1 MSYEIIEIA
10 TIRKYLL
17 GDLPESEVERIERWY
32 FADDQAIDEVWA
44 AFGEMAEERLSGVLP
59 ESEARRFEQRLRSSP
74 GLRELF
80 ENEKALRDYTARI
93 TAGIS
98 GQVKGDD
105 PIAGG
110 WRQWRLSAMFF
121 KAPRF
126 MLVSFAAL
134 IALGALGVWFVPGI
148 SPGVSPG
155 VKLTAPESRDPAGS
169 QQAKTQ
175 EPKEPGGV
183 ARPTVDSQRSP
194 GSERHANQGPVEG
207 RKVASSQP
215 DQSKSAP
222 GTGAK
227 TTATFLLLAA
237 ASRGEENCPTLEIST
252 STETVQLE
260 LEPPTDDCAVY
271 SAVLQ
276 TESGE
281 KIQRWEKLRARRDHS
296 MLKVTRIR
304 IPARPLKNA
313 GYVMR
318 LECASSSNNP
328 ASTTQYRFKL
338 KKNIS

>member
-1 MSYEIIEIA
+1 MSYEISKIA

-17 GDLPESEVERIERWY
+17 GELPESEVELIERWY
-32 FADDQAIDEVWA
+32 FADNQAIDEVWA

-59 ESEARRFEQRLRSSP
+59 ESEARRFELKLRSSP
-74 GLRELF
+74 GLREMF
-80 ENEKALRDYTARI
+80 ENEKALRDYAARI

-105 PIAGG
+105 PVAGG

-121 KAPRF
+121 KAPRL
-126 MLVSFAAL
+126 MLVSVAAL
-134 IALGALGVWFVPGI
+134 IALGALGAWFGPG
-148 SPGVSPG
+148 
-155 VKLTAPESRDPAGS
+155 LTGFRLRAPESRNPAGS

-183 ARPTVDSQRSP
+183 AQPTVDSQRSP
-194 GSERHANQGPVEG
+194 GSERYANDGPAEG
-207 RKVASSQP
+207 KKIVTSQP

-227 TTATFLLLAA
+227 TTATFLLLAEA
-237 ASRGEENCPTLEIST
+237 TRGEENYPTLEIST

-260 LEPPTDDCAVY
+260 LEPPADDCAVY

-281 KIQRWEKLRARRDHS
+281 KLQRWEKLRARRDHA

-304 IPARPLKNA
+304 IPARSLKNA

-318 LECASSSNNP
+318 LECASSFNNP
-328 ASTTQYRFKL
+328 ASATQYRFRL

>member
-1 MSYEIIEIA
+1 MSNEISEIA

-17 GDLPESEVERIERWY
+17 GDLPESEVERIEKCY
-32 FADDQAIDEVWA
+32 FADAQAVDDVWA
-44 AFGEMAEERLSGVLP
+44 AFGEMAEERLSGSL
-59 ESEARRFEQRLRSSP
+59 SDDEARGFEQRLRSSP
-74 GLRELF
+74 GLREMF
-80 ENEKALRDYTARI
+80 ENEKALHDYAARI
-93 TAGIS
+93 TAGVS
-98 GQVKGDD
+98 RQVKGDD
-105 PIAGG
+105 PAANGR
-110 WRQWRLSAMFF
+110 RQWRISAVFF
-121 KAPRF
+121 KAPRL
-126 MLVSFAAL
+126 MLVSVAAL
-134 IALGALGVWFVPGI
+134 IALGVLGVWFGPGF
-148 SPGVSPG
+148 SPGFR
-155 VKLTAPESRDPAGS
+155 LTGPEGRNPAGS

-183 ARPTVDSQRSP
+183 AQPTVDSQRSL
-194 GSERHANQGPVEG
+194 GSGRDANEGPTEG
-207 RKVASSQP
+207 KKGSTSQP
-215 DQSKSAP
+215 NQNKSAT

-237 ASRGEENCPTLEIST
+237 GTRGEENYPTLEIST

-281 KIQRWEKLRARRDHS
+281 KLQRWDMLRARRDHS

-304 IPARPLKNA
+304 ILARPLKNA

-318 LECASSSNNP
+318 LECASGFNNS
-328 ASTTQYRFKL
+328 ASATQYRFKL

>member
-1 MSYEIIEIA
+1 MSYEISDIA

-17 GDLPESEVERIERWY
+17 GDLPESEVELIERWY
-32 FADDQAIDEVWA
+32 FANDQAIDEVWA

-74 GLRELF
+74 GLREMF
-80 ENEKALRDYTARI
+80 ENEKALRDYAARI
-93 TAGIS
+93 NAGIS

-105 PIAGG
+105 PVAGG

-121 KAPRF
+121 KAPRL
-126 MLVSFAAL
+126 MLVSVAAL
-134 IALGALGVWFVPGI
+134 IALGALGAWFGPGF
-148 SPGVSPG
+148 SPGSR
-155 VKLTAPESRDPAGS
+155 LTAPESQNPAGS

-175 EPKEPGGV
+175 EQKEPGGV

-194 GSERHANQGPVEG
+194 GSERYANDGPAEG
-207 RKVASSQP
+207 KKVATSQS
-215 DQSKSAP
+215 DQSKPAP

-237 ASRGEENCPTLEIST
+237 ATRGEENYPTLEIST

-281 KIQRWEKLRARRDHS
+281 KLQRWENLRARRDHS

-304 IPARPLKNA
+304 IPARHLKNA

-318 LECASSSNNP
+318 LECASGFNNP
-328 ASTTQYRFKL
+328 ASATQYRFKL

>member
-1 MSYEIIEIA
+1 MSNEISEIA

-17 GDLPESEVERIERWY
+17 GDLPESEVERIEKCY
-32 FADDQAIDEVWA
+32 FADAQAVDEVWA

-74 GLRELF
+74 ALREMF
-80 ENEKALRDYTARI
+80 ENEKALRDYATRI
-93 TAGIS
+93 TGGIS

-105 PIAGG
+105 PVAGG
-110 WRQWRLSAMFF
+110 WRLWRLSAMFF
-121 KAPRF
+121 KAPRL
-126 MLVSFAAL
+126 MLVSVAAL
-134 IALGALGVWFVPGI
+134 IALGVLGAWFGLVG
-148 SPGVSPG
+148 
-155 VKLTAPESRDPAGS
+155 PESRNPAGS

-183 ARPTVDSQRSP
+183 AQPTVDSQRSP
-194 GSERHANQGPVEG
+194 GSERYANGGPAEG
-207 RKVASSQP
+207 KKGSTSQP
-215 DQSKSAP
+215 DQNKSAP
-222 GTGAK
+222 GTGVK

-237 ASRGEENCPTLEIST
+237 GTRGEENYPTLEIST

-260 LEPPTDDCAVY
+260 LEPPTDDCAFY

-281 KIQRWEKLRARRDHS
+281 KLQRWEKLRARRDHS

-304 IPARPLKNA
+304 IPVRPLKNA

-318 LECASSSNNP
+318 LECASSFNNP
-328 ASTTQYRFKL
+328 ASATEYRFKL

>member
-1 MSYEIIEIA
+1 
-10 TIRKYLL
+10 
-17 GDLPESEVERIERWY
+17 VERIERWY
-32 FADDQAIDEVWA
+32 FASDQAIDEVWA
-44 AFGEMAEERLSGVLP
+44 AFGEIAEELLSGVLP
-59 ESEARRFEQRLRSSP
+59 ETEARRFEQRLRSSP
-74 GLRELF
+74 GLREMF
-80 ENEKALRDYTARI
+80 ENEKALHDYAARI
-93 TAGIS
+93 NAGVS
-98 GQVKGDD
+98 RQVKGDD
-105 PIAGG
+105 PVAGG
-110 WRQWRLSAMFF
+110 WRRWGLFAMFS
-121 KAPRF
+121 KAPRL
-126 MLVSFAAL
+126 MLVSVAAL
-134 IALGALGVWFVPGI
+134 IALGALGVWFGPGFRLM
-148 SPGVSPG
+148 G
-155 VKLTAPESRDPAGS
+155 PESRNSEGS

-175 EPKEPGGV
+175 EQKEPGGV
-183 ARPTVDSQRSP
+183 AQPTVDSQRSP
-194 GSERHANQGPVEG
+194 GEDK
-207 RKVASSQP
+207 KVAGSQP

-237 ASRGEENCPTLEIST
+237 ETRGEENYPTLEIST

-281 KIQRWEKLRARRDHS
+281 KLQRWEKLRARRDHS

-318 LECASSSNNP
+318 LECASGFNNP
-328 ASTTQYRFKL
+328 ASATQYRFKL

>member
-1 MSYEIIEIA
+1 MSYEISEIA
-10 TIRKYLL
+10 AIRKYLL

-32 FADDQAIDEVWA
+32 FADSQAIDEVWA

-74 GLRELF
+74 GLRKLF
-80 ENEKALRDYTARI
+80 ENEQALHDYAARI
-93 TAGIS
+93 TGGIT

-105 PIAGG
+105 PVAGG
-110 WRQWRLSAMFF
+110 WRQWRLFAMFF
-121 KAPRF
+121 KAPRL
-126 MLVSFAAL
+126 MLVSVAAL
-134 IALGALGVWFVPGI
+134 IALGVLGAWFSRGFR
-148 SPGVSPG
+148 
-155 VKLTAPESRDPAGS
+155 LTAPESRNPAGS

-175 EPKEPGGV
+175 EQKEPGGV
-183 ARPTVDSQRSP
+183 ARATVDSQRSP
-194 GSERHANQGPVEG
+194 ESGRYTNDGPTESN
-207 RKVASSQP
+207 KVATSQP
-215 DQSKSAP
+215 DQSKSAS

-237 ASRGEENCPTLEIST
+237 ATRGEENYPTLEIST

-281 KIQRWEKLRARRDHS
+281 KIKRWEKLRARRDHS

-328 ASTTQYRFKL
+328 ASATQYRFKL

>member
-1 MSYEIIEIA
+1 MSYEISEIA

-17 GDLPESEVERIERWY
+17 GDLPESEVERIERLY
-32 FADDQAIDEVWA
+32 FAGDQAIDEVWA

-59 ESEARRFEQRLRSSP
+59 ETEARRFDQRLRSSP
-74 GLRELF
+74 GLREMF
-80 ENEKALRDYTARI
+80 ENEKALHDYAARI
-93 TAGIS
+93 TAGVS
-98 GQVKGDD
+98 RQVKGDD
-105 PIAGG
+105 PVAGG
-110 WRQWRLSAMFF
+110 WRRWGLFAMFS
-121 KAPRF
+121 KAPRL
-126 MLVSFAAL
+126 MLVSVAAL
-134 IALGALGVWFVPGI
+134 IALGALGVWLGPGFRLM
-148 SPGVSPG
+148 G
-155 VKLTAPESRDPAGS
+155 PESRNPAGS

-175 EPKEPGGV
+175 EQKEPGGV

-194 GSERHANQGPVEG
+194 ESERHPSDGPAEG
-207 RKVASSQP
+207 KKVATSQP
-215 DQSKSAP
+215 DHSKSAP

-237 ASRGEENCPTLEIST
+237 ETRGEENYPTLEIST

-271 SAVLQ
+271 SAELQ

-281 KIQRWEKLRARRDHS
+281 KLQRWEKLRARRDHS
-296 MLKVTRIR
+296 MLKVSRIR

-318 LECASSSNNP
+318 LECASGFNNP
-328 ASTTQYRFKL
+328 ASATLYRFKL

>member
-1 MSYEIIEIA
+1 MSYEISEIA

-59 ESEARRFEQRLRSSP
+59 ETEARRFEQRLRSSP
-74 GLRELF
+74 GLREMF
-80 ENEKALRDYTARI
+80 ENEKALHDYAARI
-93 TAGIS
+93 TAGVS
-98 GQVKGDD
+98 RQVKGDD
-105 PIAGG
+105 PVAGG
-110 WRQWRLSAMFF
+110 WRQWLLSAMFS
-121 KAPRF
+121 KAPRL
-126 MLVSFAAL
+126 MLVSVAAL
-134 IALGALGVWFVPGI
+134 IALVALGVWFGPGFRLM
-148 SPGVSPG
+148 G
-155 VKLTAPESRDPAGS
+155 PEGRNPEGS

-175 EPKEPGGV
+175 EQKEPGGV

-194 GSERHANQGPVEG
+194 GSERNANDGRAEG
-207 RKVASSQP
+207 KKVATSQP

-222 GTGAK
+222 RTGAK

-237 ASRGEENCPTLEIST
+237 ATRGEENYPTLEIST
-252 STETVQLE
+252 KTETVQLE

-281 KIQRWEKLRARRDHS
+281 NLQRWEKLKARRDHS

-318 LECASSSNNP
+318 LECASSFNNP
-328 ASTTQYRFKL
+328 ASATQYRFKL